1 MSNQLWLLVSKNR
14 LPMTKEQYLSFIPK
28 NEDQFQ
34 AATFRYINAAYPQ
47 WRKLVF
53 HVPNES
59 ATSDQMRMV
68 LKSKGVVPG
77 IPDLICIDP
86 IWAIELKMPKG
97 TQSEPQKL
105 IEQVWTEHGIPYT
118 LCRTTAEVVD
128 TLCRFDNLA

>member
-1 MSNQLWLLVSKNR
+1 
-14 LPMTKEQYLSFIPK
+14 MTKEQYLAFIPK

-34 AATFRYINAAYPQ
+34 AATFRYINHNFPQ

-59 ATSDQMRMV
+59 ATSDQMRMA

-77 IPDLICIDP
+77 IPDIVCMNPL
-86 IWAIELKMPKG
+86 WAIELKMPKG
-97 TQSEPQKL
+97 TQSDAQKL
-105 IEQVWTEHGIPYT
+105 IEQVWTEHGIPYA

>member
-1 MSNQLWLLVSKNR
+1 
-14 LPMTKEQYLSFIPK
+14 MTKEQYLSFIPK

-34 AATFRYINAAYPQ
+34 AATFRYINANYPQ

-77 IPDLICIDP
+77 IPDIVCMNPL
-86 IWAIELKMPKG
+86 WAIELKMPKG
-97 TQSEPQKL
+97 TQSDAQKL
-105 IEQVWTEHGIPYT
+105 IEQVWTENGIPYA